1 MLRLYITRHGETEW
15 NVQKR
20 MQGWANSELTDN
32 GVENARILGE
42 NLKSTAFD
50 AVYSSPS
57 KRTRKTTELILGGRE
72 LPVTYEDKLK
82 EIHVGDWEGQ
92 TKEFIE
98 ENYGDAYHYFF
109 NKPHLYESF
118 NGESFFELRERVE
131 EFLEQLKRTHSSGN
145 ILVVTHSV
153 FIKSLLA
160 VVKGLPV
167 EKLWG
172 PPYIQDTSLSIV
184 EMDGEAYHVIVE
196 GDVSHKKNT
205 LEA

>member
-1 MLRLYITRHGETEW
+1 MFKLYITRHGETEW

-20 MQGWANSELTDN
+20 MQGWGNSELTEN
-32 GVENARILGE
+32 GMENARVLGE
-42 NLKSTAFD
+42 SLNSTAFD

-57 KRTRKTTELILGGRE
+57 MRTRKTTELILGDRE
-72 LPVTYEDKLK
+72 LPVSYEDKLK

-98 ENYGDAYHYFF
+98 ENYGDAYHCFF
-109 NKPHLYESF
+109 NTPHLYEPF
-118 NGESFFELRERVE
+118 NVESFFELRERVE

-145 ILVVTHSV
+145 ILIVTHSV

-160 VVKGLPV
+160 VVKGLPI
-167 EKLWG
+167 EELWE

-184 EMDGEAYHVIVE
+184 EIDGDAYKVVVE
-196 GDVSHKKNT
+196 GDVSHKVVK
-205 LEA
+205 

>member
-1 MLRLYITRHGETEW
+1 MLKLYITRHGETEW

-20 MQGWANSELTDN
+20 MQGWGNSELTDN

-42 NLKSTAFD
+42 SLKATAFD
-50 AVYSSPS
+50 AVYTSPS
-57 KRTRKTTELILGGRE
+57 KRTRKTTELILGDRE
-72 LPVTYEDKLK
+72 LPVTYEEKLK
-82 EIHVGDWEGQ
+82 EINVGDWEGQ

-98 ENYGDAYHYFF
+98 ENYGDAYHSFF
-109 NKPHLYESF
+109 NTPHLYESF

-145 ILVVTHSV
+145 ILIVTHSV

-160 VVKGLPV
+160 VMKELPV

-184 EMDGEAYHVIVE
+184 ELDGEAYNVMVE
-196 GDVSHKKNT
+196 GDVSHKENP